1 MLVERF
7 EGYAAGMEFCNAF
20 TELNDPV
27 DQRQRFEEQEEV
39 REEFEGEE
47 TDRLRRR
54 LPRRH
59 RARDAAHRRAGTGN
73 RPAHHAAVGT
83 PEPARGRAVPAASD
97 AVVCQ
102 QRRGGARRIM
112 ARTVDVAI
120 IGGGVIGSAIAL
132 YLSMRGFALQAVR
145 AARVRVGRVRRD
157 CGRHRPAVARSTHS
171 RRGDGARAGQPA
183 RVLPID

>member
-1 MLVERF
+1 MRDAGVDVSQQVSRGGLLDKLISAKVEQHLVQPTFLIDYPIEMSPLSKKKADNPMLVERF

-47 TDRLRRR
+47 TDRLDEDF
-54 LPRRH
+54 PGRH
-59 RARDAAHRRAGTGN
+59 RARDAAHRRAGAGN

-97 AVVCQ
+97 AVVFQ
-102 QRRGGARRIM
+102 QRCGG
-112 ARTVDVAI
+112 
-120 IGGGVIGSAIAL
+120 
-132 YLSMRGFALQAVR
+132 
-145 AARVRVGRVRRD
+145 RRD
-157 CGRHRPAVARSTHS
+157 H
-171 RRGDGARAGQPA
+171 GANR
-183 RVLPID
+183 